1 MDIIDLFLNG
11 YNYAVIII
19 GGLVSLWFGFE
30 YKKTKTRA
38 LLNSLPGVFTSLG
51 LLCTFISICASL
63 YDISDKVNLEI
74 DNTGKTIKEVA
85 ASGGQNFE
93 ITEIISEL
101 IPAFT
106 SSIVGLIC
114 ALVATIIAKYI
125 FAKEEAEE
133 NERMLDRTPEQY
145 IQDIAENSVT
155 LKSIDS
161 LLGQHNEHLAKLITI
176 QETQE
181 KKYSEYNENLNSNI
195 QHQNEILKE
204 FIDGFVNRMDS
215 IFKQMNSA
223 IDQQVKAFG
232 EKQFSKTSELLS
244 TITNNLSKISTDLIK
259 QQKTSVETMM
269 SKTNEGINGIS
280 TSVTTVLGNL
290 TKSIQKALEGLGTNQ
305 QNQLTEISSSIAKNL
320 EMLSGQMTAS
330 LSTLGTEQGE
340 RLNSIIT
347 NYDSLAKK
355 LSEQN
360 STFAEKVNTKMS
372 EEFAKV
378 QQHNTESLKQMTALN
393 DSYKALTSEMLTSAL
408 SMNETATN
416 NIRESIG
423 GFVSNMQSTLSSQ
436 CTTLSKAI
444 NDNVESLN
452 KAYSFIESLVAEIK
466 QNYDQAV
473 LAYGDAVD
481 VAHRTN
487 ESSEKA
493 IAATN
498 KSLASVEETNE
509 MIGSVLEILTERQ
522 ENLENLTKQ
531 IGSISTTI
539 ESLQKLESTLNKLV
553 NK

>member
-1 MDIIDLFLNG
+1 MIDLFINK
-11 YNYAVIII
+11 YNISVLLI
-19 GGLVSLWFGFE
+19 GGLISWWFYIE
-30 YKKTKTRA
+30 YKKTKSHA

-51 LLCTFISICASL
+51 LLGTFVSICLSL
-63 YDISDKVNLEI
+63 YDINEDVGKAINETVKSTGDNLDIKV
-74 DNTGKTIKEVA
+74 
-85 ASGGQNFE
+85 
-93 ITEIISEL
+93 IISRL

-106 SSIVGLIC
+106 SSILGLLC
-114 ALVATIIAKYI
+114 ALGATVWAKYV
-125 FAKEEAEE
+125 FAQEELEDI
-133 NERMLDRTPEQY
+133 ERLKNRSPEQY
-145 IQDIAENSVT
+145 IQDIAENSKN
-155 LKSIDS
+155 LKSMDS
-161 LLGQHNEHLAKLITI
+161 LLNQHYKQLAKLITI
-176 QETQE
+176 QETQD
-181 KKYSEYNENLNSNI
+181 KKYSEYNNNLNTNI
-195 QHQNEILKE
+195 QRQNEILKE
-204 FIDGFVNRMDS
+204 FIDGFVNRMDG

-223 IDQQVKAFG
+223 IDQQVKTFG

-290 TKSIQKALEGLGTNQ
+290 TQSIQKALEGLGTNQ

-408 SMNETATN
+408 SMNETAAN

-481 VAHRTN
+481 IAHRTN

-493 IAATN
+493 ITATN

>member
-1 MDIIDLFLNG
+1 MEILNLFINIQ
-11 YNYAVIII
+11 NIVVIVF
-19 GGLVSLWFGFE
+19 GGGISWWFYKE
-30 YKKTKTRA
+30 YLKTKSHA

-51 LLCTFISICASL
+51 LLGTFYSICNSL
-63 YDISDKVNLEI
+63 YDINVDAVNGVVKSTG
-74 DNTGKTIKEVA
+74 DNLD
-85 ASGGQNFE
+85 
-93 ITEIISEL
+93 ITEIISRL

-106 SSIVGLIC
+106 SSILGLFL
-114 ALVATIIAKYI
+114 ALVATVWAKYE
-125 FAKEEAEE
+125 FAKEELKD
-133 NERMLDRTPEQY
+133 NERLKNKSPEQY
-145 IQDIAENSVT
+145 IQDIAENSKT
-155 LKSIDS
+155 LKSIES
-161 LLGQHNEHLAKLITI
+161 LLNQHNQHLVTLITI

-223 IDQQVKAFG
+223 IDQQVKTFG

-244 TITNNLSKISTDLIK
+244 TITNNLSKISTDLIN

-269 SKTNEGINGIS
+269 TKTNEGINGIS

-290 TKSIQKALEGLGTNQ
+290 TKSIQKALEGVGTNQ

-320 EMLSGQMTAS
+320 EMLSGQMTTS

-393 DSYKALTSEMLTSAL
+393 DSYKALTSEMLTSTL

-436 CTTLSKAI
+436 CTTLS
-444 NDNVESLN
+444 
-452 KAYSFIESLVAEIK
+452 
-466 QNYDQAV
+466 
-473 LAYGDAVD
+473 
-481 VAHRTN
+481 
-487 ESSEKA
+487 
-493 IAATN
+493 
-498 KSLASVEETNE
+498 
-509 MIGSVLEILTERQ
+509 
-522 ENLENLTKQ
+522 
-531 IGSISTTI
+531 
-539 ESLQKLESTLNKLV
+539 
-553 NK
+553 

>member
-1 MDIIDLFLNG
+1 M
-11 YNYAVIII
+11 
-19 GGLVSLWFGFE
+19 
-30 YKKTKTRA
+30 
-38 LLNSLPGVFTSLG
+38 
-51 LLCTFISICASL
+51 
-63 YDISDKVNLEI
+63 
-74 DNTGKTIKEVA
+74 
-85 ASGGQNFE
+85 
-93 ITEIISEL
+93 
-101 IPAFT
+101 
-106 SSIVGLIC
+106 
-114 ALVATIIAKYI
+114 
-125 FAKEEAEE
+125 
-133 NERMLDRTPEQY
+133 
-145 IQDIAENSVT
+145 
-155 LKSIDS
+155 
-161 LLGQHNEHLAKLITI
+161 
-176 QETQE
+176 
-181 KKYSEYNENLNSNI
+181 
-195 QHQNEILKE
+195 
-204 FIDGFVNRMDS
+204 
-215 IFKQMNSA
+215 
-223 IDQQVKAFG
+223 
-232 EKQFSKTSELLS
+232 
-244 TITNNLSKISTDLIK
+244 
-259 QQKTSVETMM
+259 
-269 SKTNEGINGIS
+269 
-280 TSVTTVLGNL
+280 
-290 TKSIQKALEGLGTNQ
+290 
-305 QNQLTEISSSIAKNL
+305 TEISSSNAKNL
-320 EMLSGQMTAS
+320 EMLSGKMTAS

-481 VAHRTN
+481 IAHRTN

-493 IAATN
+493 ITATN

>member
-1 MDIIDLFLNG
+1 MEILNLFINIQ
-11 YNYAVIII
+11 NIVVIVF
-19 GGLVSLWFGFE
+19 GGGISWWFYKE
-30 YKKTKTRA
+30 YLKTKSHA

-51 LLCTFISICASL
+51 LLGTFYSICNSL
-63 YDISDKVNLEI
+63 YDINVDAVNGVVKSTG
-74 DNTGKTIKEVA
+74 DNLD
-85 ASGGQNFE
+85 
-93 ITEIISEL
+93 ITEIISRL

-106 SSIVGLIC
+106 SSILGLFL
-114 ALVATIIAKYI
+114 ALVATVWAKYE
-125 FAKEEAEE
+125 FAKEELKD
-133 NERMLDRTPEQY
+133 NERLKNKSPEQY
-145 IQDIAENSVT
+145 IQDIAENSKT
-155 LKSIDS
+155 LKSIES
-161 LLGQHNEHLAKLITI
+161 LLNQHNQHLVTLITI

-223 IDQQVKAFG
+223 IDQQVKTFG

-244 TITNNLSKISTDLIK
+244 TITNNLSKISTDLIN

-269 SKTNEGINGIS
+269 TKTNEGINGIS

-290 TKSIQKALEGLGTNQ
+290 TKSIQKALEGVGTNQ

-320 EMLSGQMTAS
+320 EMLSGQMTTS

-393 DSYKALTSEMLTSAL
+393 DSYKALTSEMLTSTL

-481 VAHRTN
+481 VAHRAN